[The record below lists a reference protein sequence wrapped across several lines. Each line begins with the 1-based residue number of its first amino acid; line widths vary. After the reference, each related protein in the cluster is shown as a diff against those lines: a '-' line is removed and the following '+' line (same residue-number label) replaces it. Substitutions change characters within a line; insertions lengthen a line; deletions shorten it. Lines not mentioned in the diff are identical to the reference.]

1 MGEERNKDAGTNVR
15 PPFYTDFDKLARAG
29 NNNNNNSNRFRNA
42 RNKHGAC
49 DPRAFGSSRNTPNIN
64 TNIDTC
70 RSRRNNNPD
79 IPDDNNNN
87 NNNNNTDQRNNSS
100 SIINFDL
107 ITESTPTPS
116 PTPATTPI
124 TTTTFPPHTPQAVDI
139 AISNSKLPE
148 TPNDNT
154 NADTATK
161 SNYSHMLT
169 QEGRTVSFRFPFLF
183 LLPHT

>member
-1 MGEERNKDAGTNVR
+1 MGEERNKDAGADVR
-15 PPFYTDFDKLARAG
+15 PPFYTDFDKLARTG
-29 NNNNNNSNRFRNA
+29 NNNNNSNRFRNTG
-42 RNKHGAC
+42 NKHGAC
-49 DPRAFGSSRNTPNIN
+49 NPRAFGSSRNTPDID

-70 RSRRNNNPD
+70 RSRCNNNPD
-79 IPDDNNNN
+79 IPDDNDNDNDN
-87 NNNNNTDQRNNSS
+87 DNADQCDNSS
-100 SIINFDL
+100 SIIDFDL
-107 ITESTPTPS
+107 ITESTPTLS

-124 TTTTFPPHTPQAVDI
+124 TTMTFPPCTPQAVDI

-154 NADTATK
+154 NADTTAK

-169 QEGRTVSFRFPFLF
+169 QEGPTVSFRFPFLF